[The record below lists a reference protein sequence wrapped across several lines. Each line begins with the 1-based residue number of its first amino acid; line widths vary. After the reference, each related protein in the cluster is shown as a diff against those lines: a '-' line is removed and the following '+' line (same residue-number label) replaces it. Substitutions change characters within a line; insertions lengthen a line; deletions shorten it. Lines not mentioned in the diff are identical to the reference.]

1 MKYGKHAV
9 FPKFWGPRL
18 TRRIKTIFTMGAAA
32 RLEHPP
38 RKAPFDREALRAFAR
53 LLAICK
59 P

>member
-9 FPKFWGPRL
+9 FPKVWGLRL
-18 TRRIKTIFTMGAAA
+18 TRRVKTTFTMGATA

-38 RKAPFDREALRAFAR
+38 RKAPFGRKALCAFTR
-53 LLAICK
+53 LLASFK